1 MYYVLEETFF
11 CKKIKLFI
19 TEKKDYLG
27 EKSSPF
33 GLLDTNLKEELLKL
47 GEKRA
52 KYTHKDYSKLYSYA
66 N

>member
-52 KYTHKDYSKLYSYA
+52 
-66 N
+66 